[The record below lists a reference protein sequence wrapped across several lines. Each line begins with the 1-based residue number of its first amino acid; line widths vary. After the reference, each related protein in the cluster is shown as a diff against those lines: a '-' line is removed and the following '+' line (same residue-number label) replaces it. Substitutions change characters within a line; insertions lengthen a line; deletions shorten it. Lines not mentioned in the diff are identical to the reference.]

1 MASYFWTILHNEAE
15 YQKAMDRFTELFGK
29 ELTPLSEESDEFEL
43 LAMLIEKYEN
53 LNYPVEAPSPIDY
66 IKFIMDQKGLTNE
79 DMKKYLGSSSKVSE
93 VLNGKRNLSLNMIKK
108 LHNELC
114 IPADILIQDVNM
126 IDEENTHKTKWFN
139 DYFAKDY
146 GVDDVNISQRDYLLG
161 SYHASR
167 ESMIKYNLSNNYRE
181 LPQQN
186 DTIQIH

>member
-108 LHNELC
+108 LHNGLG
-114 IPADILIQDVNM
+114 IPADILIQDINC
-126 IDEENTHKTKWFN
+126 IDDENNGVIFSKLINNEACYIELEESTKF
-139 DYFAKDY
+139 DIILICK
-146 GVDDVNISQRDYLLG
+146 NII
-161 SYHASR
+161 
-167 ESMIKYNLSNNYRE
+167 EKIKNPMKGGLDNNY
-181 LPQQN
+181 PN
-186 DTIQIH
+186 DTNSCLYY